1 MDLFSQ
7 KYILVPSKKKKNNK
21 DENTAK
27 CRETKKAGKA
37 RLLKSTILCSLY
49 FFCNF
54 NNET

>member
-37 RLLKSTILCSLY
+37 RLLKSTILRSP
-49 FFCNF
+49 FFL
-54 NNET
+54 